1 MLRWVKKMA
10 DFDFSVRP
18 NKSIERKLMLECFLL
33 LTSEFPIRDYRYIG
47 FGSFW
52 FTDFLLFHK
61 RLGIRKMVSIER
73 PKYSTRAEFNSPHKC
88 ISVVAGESTLVLPSV
103 PFQRNGLLWLD
114 YDKGLDGPW
123 RDDAEIVLQQ
133 MKPGGIFTVTVNS
146 EKRQVTNQIDEDGD
160 QITQLEAL
168 EGLVGD
174 LVPPGTTSTGITL
187 STFPVIVGEILTN
200 AFRRI
205 VRKADPKL
213 EFEPL
218 FNFCYAD
225 NATMVTVGGMVVD
238 AESRHRLTNCNLDSL
253 EFLTGATQCRID
265 APPLTLKEKQ
275 ALDRKLPK
283 STPLSSTELPAKLR
297 SGLKMR
303 EVHGYQ
309 KFYQYYPVFAELQ
322 E

>member
-1 MLRWVKKMA
+1 MT

-33 LTSEFPIRDYRYIG
+33 LASEFPIRDYRYIG

-73 PKYSTRAEFNSPHKC
+73 PKFSTRAEFNSPHKC
-88 ISVVAGESTLVLPSV
+88 IDVVSGESTLVLPSV
-103 PFQRNGLLWLD
+103 PFQQNGLLWLD

-133 MKPGGIFTVTVNS
+133 LKPGGIFAVTVNGG
-146 EKRQVTNQIDEDGD
+146 KRQVTNQKDEDD
-160 QITQLEAL
+160 DPITKIEAL
-168 EGLVGD
+168 EEIVGD
-174 LVPPGTTSTGITL
+174 LVPAGITNSGITL
-187 STFPVIVGEILTN
+187 STFPLIVGEILTN
-200 AFRRI
+200 YFRRI
-205 VRKADPKL
+205 VRKADPDL
-213 EFEPL
+213 AFEPL

-238 AESRHRLTNCNLDSL
+238 TESRQRLARCNLRSL
-253 EFLTGATQCRID
+253 GFLTGSTQCRIA

-275 ALDRKLPK
+275 AIDRKLPK
-283 STPLSSTELPAKLR
+283 ATLLRKNELPMKLR
-297 SGLKMR
+297 NGLKMK

-309 KFYQYYPVFAELQ
+309 QFYQYYPVFAELQ

>member
-1 MLRWVKKMA
+1 MP

-33 LTSEFPIRDYRYIG
+33 LASEFPIRSYQYIG

-61 RLGIRKMVSIER
+61 RLGIRRMTSIER
-73 PKYSTRAEFNSPHKC
+73 PKYASRAEFNSPLKC
-88 ISVVAGESTLVLPSV
+88 IGVVSGESTLVLPDLR
-103 PFQRNGLLWLD
+103 FQRNSLMWLD

-123 RDDAEIVLQQ
+123 RDDAEIVLEQ
-133 MKPGGIFTVTVNS
+133 MEPGGIFAVTVNGG
-146 EKRQVTNQIDEDGD
+146 KWQVTNQTDDD
-160 QITQLEAL
+160 DDPITKIEAL
-168 EGLVGD
+168 ERLVGD
-174 LVPPGTTSTGITL
+174 LVPTGTANTGITV
-187 STFPVIVGEILTN
+187 SSFPVIVGDILTSC
-200 AFRRI
+200 FRRI
-205 VRKADPKL
+205 VRRADPDL
-213 EFEPL
+213 EFKPL

-238 AESRHRLTNCNLDSL
+238 ADSRNRLKQCDLMSKA
-253 EFLTGATQCRID
+253 FLTGPTQCKID

-275 ALDRKLPK
+275 VLDRKLPK
-283 STPLSSTELPAKLR
+283 ATLLRDQELPMKLR
-297 SGLKMR
+297 NGLKMT

-309 KFYQYYPVFAELQ
+309 HFYQYYPIIAELQ